1 MSLGKIWENSNS
13 ARTFAFRFLNANPND
28 KCLFSQFSEEEK
40 RKILSRSFVW
50 KLLLSVEVFSIQNV
64 HNNISFTL
72 VSYADA
78 VSQQKIERLKRLQS
92 FPWLF
97 PLDINLN
104 EKIVPHDLL
113 TLLSTKKNLTKNV
126 QHKFPLLSFMFIFI
140 DLNNFFAIFYILTM
154 LRHAQW

>member
-1 MSLGKIWENSNS
+1 MINVYLANFPRKRNEKSFREVLCENFSS
-13 ARTFAFRFLNANPND
+13 QLRF
-28 KCLFSQFSEEEK
+28 
-40 RKILSRSFVW
+40 
-50 KLLLSVEVFSIQNV
+50 FSIQNV

-78 VSQQKIERLKRLQS
+78 VSQQRIERLKRLQS

-154 LRHAQW
+154 LRHAQ

>member
-1 MSLGKIWENSNS
+1 MSKRRKKSWTFPFLNYPHLSYIKSLLHRHRWWLRILPHMSLGKIWENSNS

-78 VSQQKIERLKRLQS
+78 VSQQRIERLKRLQS

-113 TLLSTKKNLTKNV
+113 TLLSTKK
-126 QHKFPLLSFMFIFI
+126 I
-140 DLNNFFAIFYILTM
+140 
-154 LRHAQW
+154 